1 MSSNAISNKKIR
13 LSYCLPEAILVDIK
27 SSMMQQGYD
36 LKGKSKWISEAVH
49 QLLAMPNFSDL
60 VMINNQMDGFEK
72 IDSISIELNLKEQ
85 LDKAILEIRKQF
97 PIIEGV
103 QSKILRT
110 AIVQRLLR

>member
-1 MSSNAISNKKIR
+1 MSNTVKSNKKIR
-13 LSYCLPEAILVDIK
+13 LSYCLPEAILMDVK
-27 SSMMQQGYD
+27 GTMMQQGYD

-49 QLLAMPNFSDL
+49 QLLDMQNYGDL

-72 IDSISIELNLKEQ
+72 LDSISIDMDLKQ
-85 LDKAILEIRKQF
+85 KLDEAILVIRKQF